1 MNTPANRADKILYS
15 KSLHAIVFLVAMLS
29 FTLNGVNAFAATL
42 EPTDYRIGS
51 AGDKFEGTRLYA
63 VAFKMRPPRRLR
75 AKHLELAIG
84 ALSTSGEDRA
94 FISLGPVWRL
104 PVKHRSF
111 FGELGFSPTL
121 LGGSYLNGRD
131 LGGNFHFTSSV
142 AVGATFGRRQALS
155 VSLRAQHTSNGG
167 LSNTNPGIDIFGI
180 NVAFNF
186 TNR

>member
-1 MNTPANRADKILYS
+1 MKTPAIKADKILYS
-15 KSLHAIVFLVAMLS
+15 KPLHAIVFLVAMLS
-29 FTLNGVNAFAATL
+29 FALNGANALAANL

-75 AKHLELAIG
+75 ARHLELAIG
-84 ALSTSGEDRA
+84 TFSTSAEDRA
-94 FISLGPVWRL
+94 FISFGPVWRL
-104 PVKHRSF
+104 PVRHRSLF
-111 FGELGFSPTL
+111 VELGFSPTL
-121 LGGSYLNGRD
+121 IGGSYLNGRD

-142 AVGATFGRRQALS
+142 SVGATFGRRQALS

-167 LSNTNPGIDIFGI
+167 LNNTNPGIDMFGI